1 MRRSM
6 LEAGRG
12 PVRACEMY
20 AVDVVDLQISDDELA
35 ALALAADPDGALG
48 PDAIPMSEYLGRID
62 DEGPAPGLLPAWY
75 MAPVRTS
82 RIRRAPQLVILLLIG
97 TFLMIEAFGL
107 CSTYGQPPFH

>member
-1 MRRSM
+1 MTK
-6 LEAGRG
+6 AGRG
-12 PVRACEMY
+12 PVGGREMY
-20 AVDVVDLQISDDELA
+20 AIGVVNIQIGDDELA

-48 PDAIPMSEYLGRID
+48 PDAIPMSEYLGQID
-62 DEGPAPGLLPAWY
+62 EDGPGPGLLPDWY

-82 RIRRAPQLVILLLIG
+82 RIRRAPQLIILLLIG